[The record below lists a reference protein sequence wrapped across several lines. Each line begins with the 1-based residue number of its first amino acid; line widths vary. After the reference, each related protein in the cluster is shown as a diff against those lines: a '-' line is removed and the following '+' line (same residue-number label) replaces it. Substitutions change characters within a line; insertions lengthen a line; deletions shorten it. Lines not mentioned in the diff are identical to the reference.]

1 MAPAELKAF
10 IKTDEERGRKLFEE
24 QGWLV
29 K

>member
-1 MAPAELKAF
+1 MAGADFKAF
-10 IKTDEERGRKLFEE
+10 IKTDEERGRKIFEE